1 MGWWVRAFLTKF
13 DIVGGPI
20 VMLLYPL
27 YASIKAIESPS
38 KLDDQQW
45 LTYWILYSFVTL
57 VELSFWQLFHWI
69 PLWGK
74 IKFFAV
80 CWLVL
85 PQFNGAAYVY
95 EYFVRKKLFRQGSGD
110 VLVSQRMRLTRSLQR
125 LQTKRANIRHH
136 QQRIG
141 IMAAE
146 VKHLVSGRIK
156 PITSWR
162 TSCCW
167 TAEV

>member
-1 MGWWVRAFLTKF
+1 MGWWVRAFFTKF

-57 VELSFWQLFHWI
+57 VELSFWKFFFWI

-95 EYFVRKKLFRQGSGD
+95 EYFVRKKLFKQGSGD
-110 VLVSQRMRLTRSLQR
+110 VLTSRRLERMMSPSAQSSV
-125 LQTKRANIRHH
+125 QQFIDSNGQDAFEKVIAAATKEARKYKPSPTKDRHN
-136 QQRIG
+136 G
-141 IMAAE
+141 F
-146 VKHLVSGRIK
+146 
-156 PITSWR
+156 
-162 TSCCW
+162 
-167 TAEV
+167 